1 MKKLFIILLLLL
13 NLNSFSQSKIYYSGD
28 TKDLGLGL
36 TLGGIS
42 FTVAATLEGSY
53 QYGTYVKQPNGK
65 EKYVIPDFWGQTPRN
80 IMFVVGGTLT
90 ITGLLTIKHGE

>member
-1 MKKLFIILLLLL
+1 MKKLLIILSLLF
-13 NLNSFSQSKIYYSGD
+13 SFNIYSQRVYYSGD
-28 TKDLGLGL
+28 SKDLGVGL

-65 EKYVIPDFWGQTPRN
+65 EKYVIPNFWHQTPRN
-80 IMFVVGGTLT
+80 IMFIVGGTLT
-90 ITGLLTIKHGE
+90 ITGLLTIKHGD